1 MKRTLSLI
9 AAVCLVLALAPVVQA
24 APVTADREGTPITL
38 PDAIE
43 RIASF
48 GASNTEILCALGAAD
63 KLIAIDAYSEN
74 VAGIPEGLDIFDML
88 APDAE
93 RIMQLQPDVI
103 FVTVMTRQG
112 GEYDPYKPVKDAGIC
127 VIYMPTSNAIED
139 IKGDILYVASVL
151 GADEAGA
158 ALVSWM
164 DENIAAIKAIGET
177 VTDKKGVYFEISAA
191 PFMYSFGSGVFL
203 NEMIELIGAYN
214 VLGERDSW
222 ISVTDEAAL
231 AANPDVI
238 LTSVNYIDDPVGE
251 IKGRPSWDAVA
262 AVKND
267 RVYYI
272 DADASNRPSQNIIKA
287 LWDMA
292 VAVYPELYTE
302 AYNAR

>member
-1 MKRTLSLI
+1 MRRTLSLL
-9 AAVCLVLALAPVVQA
+9 AAAFLIFALAPAVQA
-24 APVTADREGTPITL
+24 ALVTADREGTPITL
-38 PDAIE
+38 PDSIE

-74 VAGIPEGLDIFDML
+74 VEGIPEGLDIFDML

-93 RIMQLQPDVI
+93 RIMQLQPDLI
-103 FVTVMTRQG
+103 LVTVMSRRG
-112 GEYDPYKPVKDAGIC
+112 GEDDPYATVKDAGIC
-127 VIYMPTSNAIED
+127 VIYMPTSNTIED

-151 GADEAGA
+151 GADNAGA
-158 ALVSWM
+158 AVVSWM
-164 DENIAAIKAIGET
+164 DENIAAVKAIGDA

-191 PFMYSFGSGVFL
+191 PFMYSFGSGAFL
-203 NEMIELIGAYN
+203 NEIIEMIGAYN
-214 VLGERDSW
+214 VMGGRDSW

-238 LTSVNYIDDPVGE
+238 LTSVDYIEDPVGE
-251 IKGRPSWDAVA
+251 IKGRPSWDAVT

-287 LWDMA
+287 MWDMA
-292 VAVYPELYTE
+292 IAVYPDLYAE
-302 AYNAR
+302 AYDAR